1 MAFECKYCEKEFKSE
16 SVFMR
21 HSCPEM
27 QRMEVL
33 RSPTGQSAYV
43 YYSAWMKGYGRT
55 VPPIETFAGSRY
67 FTSFVKFATYLIE
80 HSIPTPMAYV
90 QQMIKHDISPMLWC
104 QQECYL
110 IYLTYLDSEVTPMKQ
125 VEISLTS
132 LLRLSEQM
140 EIEIHEAFT
149 KFTPQD
155 MMELL
160 LTRSVSPWLLLASRK
175 FKEWLLKQHSD
186 DVKMINRVINPHVW
200 LYRMECNKEV
210 MAEIRDIC
218 KELGL

>member
-1 MAFECKYCEKEFKSE
+1 MVFSCQYCEKEFKSE
-16 SVFMR
+16 TLFMK
-21 HSCPEM
+21 HSCSEK
-27 QRMEVL
+27 QKMETL
-33 RSPTGQSAYV
+33 RSPIGQSAYV
-43 YYSAWMKGYGRT
+43 YYSAWMKGYGRS
-55 VPPIETFAGSRY
+55 VPTIETFASSRY
-67 FTSFVKFATYLIE
+67 FTSFVKFAKYLIE

-104 QQECYL
+104 QQDCYL
-110 IYLTYLDSEVTPMKQ
+110 IYLTYLDTEVTPMKQ

-132 LLRLSEQM
+132 LLHLSEQL
-140 EIEIHEAFT
+140 EVDISDVFT
-149 KFTPQD
+149 TFNPQD
-155 MMELL
+155 IMELL

-200 LYRMECNKEV
+200 LYRMECNKET
-210 MAEIRDIC
+210 MAEIREIC